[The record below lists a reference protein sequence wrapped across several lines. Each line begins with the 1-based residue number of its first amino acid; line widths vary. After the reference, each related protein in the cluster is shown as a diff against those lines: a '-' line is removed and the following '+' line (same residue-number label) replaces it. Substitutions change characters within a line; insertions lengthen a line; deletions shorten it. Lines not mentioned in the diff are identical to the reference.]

1 MMNLTPAE
9 QEIINSAMNYRSS
22 QPKKWQ
28 SSNKEANKRFQ
39 AWYDN
44 GYDHLTKQ
52 TLPKIRSNNEN
63 LVQYWFTMFL
73 WGQGLAHKRAVWE
86 DRSYLTKLGTFGTGY
101 ACLTLSHLYVVALK
115 DLTKKFPLVEGGT
128 VGFAFRVLDRMTGEE
143 DDRRRI
149 VSDKMYDIAIPS
161 ILDAQVIQDSD
172 KRDAVALRTLNEQ
185 LLIYE
190 HFTSENE
197 QIALAIQLV
206 LSGKLTQAL
215 GIQPHGMDKS
225 RPVVSE
231 SDPLEIDHVAKLKD
245 LKKLLDLGLITE
257 QDYAA
262 KKSEILSR
270 L

>member
-1 MMNLTPAE
+1 MMNLTSSE
-9 QEIINSAMNYRSS
+9 QKIVDVAIGYRTN
-22 QPKKWQ
+22 QPEKWQ
-28 SSNKEANKRFQ
+28 SSKKDRNKYFQ

-44 GYDHLTKQ
+44 GYDHLMKH
-52 TLPKIRSNNEN
+52 TLPKIRSNNEH
-63 LVQYWFTMFL
+63 LIQYWFTMFL
-73 WGQGLAHKRAVWE
+73 WGQGLAHKRAAWE

-161 ILDAQVIQDSD
+161 ILDAQVIQDND

-190 HFTSENE
+190 HFESDNE
-197 QIALAIQLV
+197 EIALAIQLV
-206 LSGKLTQAL
+206 LNGKLAQAL
-215 GIQPHGMDKS
+215 GIQS
-225 RPVVSE
+225 RGIDNHEPVAPTSGPSE
-231 SDPLEIDHVAKLKD
+231 VDHVAKLQE
-245 LKKLLDLGLITE
+245 LKRLMDLGLITE
-257 QDYAA
+257 QDYAS